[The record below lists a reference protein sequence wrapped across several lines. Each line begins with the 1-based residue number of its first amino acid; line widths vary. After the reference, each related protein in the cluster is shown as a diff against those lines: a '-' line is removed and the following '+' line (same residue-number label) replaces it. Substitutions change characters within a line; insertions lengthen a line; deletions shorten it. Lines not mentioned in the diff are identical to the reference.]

1 MTLTWTTFVF
11 ASLVLAALFGTA
23 FARGMFGANATQ
35 YLGAFGAVETAALI
49 LFLLFYQPRPGEA
62 LVETVERHL
71 AAHPCTAPLEGR
83 WREYRYAKG
92 GNGNAD
98 RRWVT
103 FVLRDGADPG
113 RATFGVRE
121 GWQAD
126 ETRRLVARGRYEV
139 ESDRLSVDY
148 CGVNLGARHRL

>member
-1 MTLTWTTFVF
+1 VTLTWTTFIL
-11 ASLVLAALFGTA
+11 ASLVLAALFGFA
-23 FARGMFGANATQ
+23 FARGLPGANLAQ
-35 YLGAFGAVETAALI
+35 YLGSFAAVEAAILI

-62 LVETVERHL
+62 LVETVERQL
-71 AAHPCTAPLEGR
+71 AAHPCTGPLAGR
-83 WREYRYAKG
+83 WREYRFAKG

-103 FVLRDGADPG
+103 FVLRDGRDPG

-121 GWQAD
+121 GWPAD
-126 ETRRLVARGRYEV
+126 EGRRLVARGRYEV

-148 CGVNLGARHRL
+148 CGVTLGARHRN

>member
-1 MTLTWTTFVF
+1 MTLTWTTFAIV
-11 ASLVLAALFGTA
+11 SLFLAALFAVA
-23 FARGMFGANATQ
+23 FARGLLGANPAQ
-35 YLGAFGAVETAALI
+35 YLGSFAAVEASALI

-71 AAHPCTAPLEGR
+71 AAHPCTAPLERR

-103 FVLRDGADPG
+103 FVLRDGRDPG
-113 RATFGVRE
+113 RATFGVRDA
-121 GWQAD
+121 WPSDDSA
-126 ETRRLVARGRYEV
+126 RLVARGRYEV

-148 CGVNLGARHRL
+148 CGVNLGARHRI